1 MAGRGRG
8 GSLVAVLVAVLV
20 VAVVL
25 LDPAPAASAAPAA
38 PASTDAEL
46 TAVKERLDGLA
57 EQRGAPAAVSAWW
70 VDRATRTVVLALSAQ
85 PRDARGAAFVEEAR
99 RVDAS
104 VRVVEGV
111 AAPTLRADPPV
122 YDLVGGDIIRIGRS
136 RCSLGFSARTSTGE
150 PRLVTAGH
158 CTNRGGEVTGANAAP
173 IGPIRS
179 SVFDRTGDWGVVDVG
194 PGWRPTPSVAAEG
207 STTRAMTGVAT
218 APVGASVCRSGS
230 TTGWR
235 CGTVTAVDVTAN
247 YPAGPV
253 EGLVLTTACSEGGDS
268 GGPFVSGSSA
278 LGVLSGGTGDCTRA
292 GGTSLYQPIAEVLR
306 AERLTLAVAT

>member
-1 MAGRGRG
+1 MDRRARG
-8 GSLVAVLVAVLV
+8 GLL
-20 VAVVL
+20 VL
-25 LDPAPAASAAPAA
+25 LSVVGVLLGAAPAPASPAAPSSPAA
-38 PASTDAEL
+38 PASSPAEL

-57 EQRGAPAAVSAWW
+57 ESRGAPPAVSAWW
-70 VDRATRTVVLALSAQ
+70 VDPATRTVVLALSAQ

-111 AAPTLRADPPV
+111 AAPTPRADPPV

-136 RCSLGFSARTSTGE
+136 RCSLGFSARTATGE

-158 CTNRGGEVTGANAAP
+158 CTNRGGDVTGANAAP

-194 PGWRPTPSVAAEG
+194 PAWRPTPSVAAEG
-207 STTRAMTGVAT
+207 STTRSMTGTAT

-247 YPAGPV
+247 YAAGPV

-268 GGPFVSGSSA
+268 GGPFVSGGSA
-278 LGVLSGGTGDCTRA
+278 LGVLSGGTGDCTA
-292 GGTSLYQPIAEVLR
+292 GGTSLYQPIEEILR
-306 AERLTLAVAT
+306 TERLTLVVAT